1 MTMPV
6 QWVLR
11 VEKELTDVID
21 KIADNYHLNRSDI
34 VRSVI
39 PDVDFLSVLADNPI
53 DIDRPEK
60 LLPMLLDGGLRWFM
74 ASHPAWPLCADDLSV
89 APGLPLFE
97 LFRDF
102 CKAANCLNI
111 KEGYSFEAISPKD
124 KQTKYKLIRP
134 AQTQPIAP
142 VDVVDEV
149 TREMLAMAKKMPPVT
164 NEQLLKR
171 FGRIVLP
178 LKDYDTSQRQTLR
191 ECGMNE
197 KQIDEFMRNLKKRI
211 ESAQRQALRGKPV
224 LLDAYE
230 FELKDYRECGMNE
243 KQIDEFTKKPKKRI
257 ESKK

>member
-11 VEKELTDVID
+11 VEKELTEVID

-39 PDVDFLSVLADNPI
+39 PDVGFLSVLAGNPD
-53 DIDRPEK
+53 DIDEPEK

-89 APGLPLFE
+89 AAGQPLFD

-102 CKAANCLNI
+102 CKATTLSYI
-111 KEGYSFEAISPKD
+111 GYSFKAISPGSEH
-124 KQTKYKLIRP
+124 TKYKLIRP

-149 TREMLAMAKKMPPVT
+149 TREMIAMDKKMPPVT

-171 FGRIVLP
+171 FGHIVLP
-178 LKDYDTSQRQTLR
+178 LKDYEKSQRQTLAL
-191 ECGMNE
+191 CGLNE
-197 KQIDEFMRNLKKRI
+197 NDELMKN
-211 ESAQRQALRGKPV
+211 
-224 LLDAYE
+224 
-230 FELKDYRECGMNE
+230 
-243 KQIDEFTKKPKKRI
+243 PKKRI
-257 ESKK
+257 EFAQRRALRECGMSEKRIDEYMKKLKKHIESKK